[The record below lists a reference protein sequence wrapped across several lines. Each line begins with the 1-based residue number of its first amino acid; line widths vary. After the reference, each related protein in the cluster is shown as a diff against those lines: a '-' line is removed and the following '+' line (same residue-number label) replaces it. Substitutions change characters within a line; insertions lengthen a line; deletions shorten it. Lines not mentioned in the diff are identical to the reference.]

1 MKASSSFKIILS
13 LLLILVVSS
22 LVIKFLSLSDKIGNF
37 YPEERYTVNYLY
49 FFKTKDKP
57 VKVKSFLPKNSS
69 RQQISLENM
78 VANNSVSFK
87 KLEENNN
94 IKGIWSANNANQYE
108 KIEYTF
114 EFEGKSK
121 RFSIPNQFESYTS
134 IDKKYLLSTKNIQVN
149 HPKIIA
155 LSTKLS
161 KGLTTDR
168 AIITALQSYVVNIP
182 NEPIITLTDAV
193 SALEQNMASC
203 NGKSRLLVAL
213 SRQLGYPARI
223 KGGIILNTDNTRTS
237 HAWAELYINK
247 QWIPFDPVNNHFA
260 YIPAHY
266 LELHEDDAFLLTH
279 TPGINFDYSYN
290 IKQQVNIPFIQA
302 SSQEISNIT
311 SFSLLRLLDH
321 KVITYKSLILL
332 LMLPFGGFIV
342 AILRNVIG
350 LKTFGVFLP
359 VLIAFSLLKTGFVT
373 GISIFIFL
381 ILAIGLLS
389 QPFSKLG
396 LLHTPKLVISLTLMV
411 IIIITGSYL
420 STTTSA
426 TWLGSLS
433 FFPIIILTISAERFS
448 TLVVEDGFN
457 KATNMLFQTLI
468 AVSCCYLILVSNWL
482 ASALIVFPEILLIIM
497 ILSMFLGRYVGLRF
511 SEIIRFNPIFKIKTA

>member
-1 MKASSSFKIILS
+1 MKASSNFKIILS
-13 LLLILVVSS
+13 LLLILVVGS
-22 LVIKFLSLSDKIGNF
+22 LVVKFWSLSDRLGGF
-37 YPEERYTVNYLY
+37 YPEERYTVNYQY

-57 VKVKSFLPKNSS
+57 VKIKSFLPKNSS
-69 RQQISLENM
+69 RQQISLEKTL
-78 VANNSVSFK
+78 ANSTVSFN

-94 IKGIWSANNANQYE
+94 VKGIWTANKTNHYE

-121 RFSIPNQFESYTS
+121 SYTVPDTFEAYS
-134 IDKKYLLSTKNIQVN
+134 TIDKKYLMATENIQVY
-149 HPKIIA
+149 HPKIAA

-161 KGLTTDR
+161 KDKTTDK
-168 AIITALQSYVVNIP
+168 AIITALHNYVKNIP
-182 NEPIITLTDAV
+182 NEPILTLTDAV

-223 KGGIILNTDNTRTS
+223 KGGIILNTNNTRTS
-237 HAWAELYINK
+237 HSWAELYINK
-247 QWIPFDPVNNHFA
+247 QWVPFDPVNDNFA
-260 YIPAHY
+260 HIPANY
-266 LELHEDDAFLLTH
+266 LELYEDDAFLLTH
-279 TPGINFDYSYN
+279 TAGVNFDYSYY
-290 IKQQVNIPFIQA
+290 IKQQINIPFIQA
-302 SSQEISNIT
+302 SSQEISKAT

-321 KVITYKSLILL
+321 KVINYKSLMLL

-411 IIIITGSYL
+411 IIIIVGSYL

-426 TWLGSLS
+426 TWLSSLS

-448 TLVVEDGFN
+448 TLIVEDGFN

-511 SEIIRFNPIFKIKTA
+511 SEVIRFNPIFKLKAA

>member
-1 MKASSSFKIILS
+1 MKAPSNFKIILS
-13 LLLILVVSS
+13 LLLILVVGS
-22 LVIKFLSLSDKIGNF
+22 LVVKFWSLSDRLGGF
-37 YPEERYTVNYLY
+37 YPEERYTVNYQY

-57 VKVKSFLPKNSS
+57 VKIKSFLPKNSS
-69 RQQISLENM
+69 RQQISLEKTL
-78 VANNSVSFK
+78 ANSTVSFN

-94 IKGIWSANNANQYE
+94 VKGIWTANKTNHYE

-121 RFSIPNQFESYTS
+121 SYTVPDTFEAYS
-134 IDKKYLLSTKNIQVN
+134 TIDKKYLMATENIQVH
-149 HPKIIA
+149 HPKIA
-155 LSTKLS
+155 TLSTKLS
-161 KGLTTDR
+161 KDKTTDK
-168 AIITALQSYVVNIP
+168 AIITALHNYVKNIP
-182 NEPIITLTDAV
+182 NEPILTLTDAV

-223 KGGIILNTDNTRTS
+223 KGGIILNTNNTRTS
-237 HAWAELYINK
+237 HSWAELYINK
-247 QWIPFDPVNNHFA
+247 QWVPFDPVNDNFA
-260 YIPAHY
+260 HIPANY
-266 LELHEDDAFLLTH
+266 LELYEDDAFLLTH
-279 TPGINFDYSYN
+279 TAGVNFDYSYY
-290 IKQQVNIPFIQA
+290 IKQQINIPFIQA
-302 SSQEISNIT
+302 SSQEISKAT

-321 KVITYKSLILL
+321 KVINYKSLMLL

-411 IIIITGSYL
+411 IIIIVGSYL

-448 TLVVEDGFN
+448 TLIVEDGFN

-511 SEIIRFNPIFKIKTA
+511 SEVIRFNPIFKLKTA